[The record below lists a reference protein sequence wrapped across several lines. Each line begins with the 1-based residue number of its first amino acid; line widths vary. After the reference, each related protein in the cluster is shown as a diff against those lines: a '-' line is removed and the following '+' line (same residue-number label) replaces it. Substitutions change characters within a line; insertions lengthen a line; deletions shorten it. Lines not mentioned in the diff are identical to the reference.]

1 MRRSLPYAKHTVTA
15 AQYTGHGSDGYVP
28 EIARRALICVQNVKA
43 EIHACGG
50 ARLWQYI
57 SLRDGSAEQPAR
69 VP

>member
-15 AQYTGHGSDGYVP
+15 AHIRGMGATATCLKSLAVFP
-28 EIARRALICVQNVKA
+28 RCVQNVKA